1 MGDIDQLPFLLTL
14 LDDPNPKVQAGLVEQ
29 LAAWGDALEP
39 ALEELGTELSESR
52 RRRLDS
58 LIREP
63 GRAHLRDLWDDW
75 QTIGD
80 DTRRLEAGLGLISDY
95 ERGELNR
102 RRSGTDELARRISE
116 LAAEYDETHSTRDAA
131 LLADFLFVQRELR
144 GAREDEYNQPAASDL
159 IQVIDGGPGL
169 PITLSCVFLL
179 VGRRL
184 ELEVDGCNCPGHFM
198 ARAIVSGRPVLV
210 DCFSGG
216 RLLGD
221 SIIMTLRDSDRRALI
236 NAADLRATPEQI
248 VARVLRNLERCYDEV
263 GREDDS
269 ELARE
274 LHDRLI
280 GADLFNPD
288 DTGPDLPGGGLDLP
302 EFGGGES

>member
-1 MGDIDQLPFLLTL
+1 MQQEHTYIDGATYKLDPKCPCCNAPFSV
-14 LDDPNPKVQAGLVEQ
+14 KG
-29 LAAWGDALEP
+29 
-39 ALEELGTELSESR
+39 
-52 RRRLDS
+52 
-58 LIREP
+58 
-63 GRAHLRDLWDDW
+63 
-75 QTIGD
+75 
-80 DTRRLEAGLGLISDY
+80 
-95 ERGELNR
+95 
-102 RRSGTDELARRISE
+102 
-116 LAAEYDETHSTRDAA
+116 
-131 LLADFLFVQRELR
+131 VQRELR

-248 VARVLRNLERCYDEV
+248 VAAAI
-263 GREDDS
+263 
-269 ELARE
+269 EL
-274 LHDRLI
+274 L
-280 GADLFNPD
+280 
-288 DTGPDLPGGGLDLP
+288 T
-302 EFGGGES
+302 